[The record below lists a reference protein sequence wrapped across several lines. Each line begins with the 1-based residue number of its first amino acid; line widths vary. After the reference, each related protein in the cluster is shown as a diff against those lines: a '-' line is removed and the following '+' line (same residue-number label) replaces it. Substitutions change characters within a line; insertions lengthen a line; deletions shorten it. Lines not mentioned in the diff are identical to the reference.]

1 MKYSEIHVP
10 VLYGPQIPRQD
21 RDDTRERYNRALL
34 TLFVPWRNVADLCD
48 IDQTW
53 EDAFESRKD
62 LISAYSWDIIENIQL
77 LHECKKN
84 RDDHLLKV
92 IAEAQVD
99 NDSIEPIFVPSNEGA
114 DGEYEVD
121 DIDDLIQLIG
131 SVDEFTATAINATK
145 KSTEN
150 VYIQETI
157 EAVEKV
163 GRFNHMNQH
172 DQHISNAGIDRQ
184 IVPFVSATSNLIKL
198 NSKWQDQLKIEKERI
213 RR

>member
-1 MKYSEIHVP
+1 MKYSEVHVP

-34 TLFVPWRNVADLCD
+34 TLFVPWRNVTDLCD
-48 IDQTW
+48 INQTW
-53 EDAFESRKD
+53 ENAFESRKD
-62 LISAYSWDIIENIQL
+62 LISAYSWKIIENIQL
-77 LHECKKN
+77 LHECKKD
-84 RDDHLLKV
+84 RDEHLLQV

-99 NDSIEPIFVPSNEGA
+99 NDSIEPTFLPSNQGA

-150 VYIQETI
+150 VYIRETV

-163 GRFNHMNQH
+163 GRFNHMN
-172 DQHISNAGIDRQ
+172 R
-184 IVPFVSATSNLIKL
+184 KC
-198 NSKWQDQLKIEKERI
+198 
-213 RR
+213 